1 MLMAETRDAVDTIT
15 GYYYQFDY
23 YILKLL
29 KADDNDLIC
38 IEGIEDVDITGKNGT
53 SAIQCKYYA
62 KTEYNHSVIAK
73 PIRLMLID
81 FAKRKEKKDFIDYFL
96 YGKYSCGQEKLGSSI
111 DVEFLK
117 KHFLTYRKEK
127 IKHKLFE
134 ELGLNDLDLELF
146 LAKLHIDINAV
157 SYEKQEKDVLDM
169 LQKIFNCNAFNAE
182 YYYYNS
188 ALRLVKKLA
197 TQQDVTKRQISKRE
211 FLKKINT
218 KLLLFDDWYLE
229 YKGIK
234 EYCRSVRN
242 NYFIINN
249 ISPDERVFMV
259 ECDEMISNIKIV
271 SLLSIISRKWSRL
284 SAREVNPFC
293 PYVYLHNIT
302 KSRLIEIKKG
312 LINEGICLIDGFDY
326 LGADFSSE
334 SLTRKATYHNGIK
347 IKVINELELLEDTLG
362 KMSGKKAIYQ
372 FYIVDVYFETDKYDI
387 KYIPIKETSNIEF
400 IV

>member
-1 MLMAETRDAVDTIT
+1 MAGTRDAIDTIT

-29 KADDNDLIC
+29 KADADDIIC
-38 IEGIEDVDITGKNGT
+38 MERIEDVDITDKNGT

-73 PIRLMLID
+73 PIRLMLTD
-81 FAKRKEKKDFIDYFL
+81 FANRKVRKDFIDYFL
-96 YGKYSCGQEKLGSSI
+96 YGKYKCGQEKLKDDI

-134 ELGLNDLDLELF
+134 ELGLDDEDLKLF
-146 LAKLHIDINAV
+146 LARLHIDINAV
-157 SYEKQEKDVLDM
+157 SYEKQEKDVLD
-169 LQKIFNCNAFNAE
+169 LFQKIFNCNMFNAE

-197 TQQDVTKRQISKRE
+197 TQQDAIKRQISKRD
-211 FLKKINT
+211 FLKQINT
-218 KLLLFDDWYLE
+218 KKLLFDDWYLE

-234 EYCRSVRN
+234 EYCKAVRN
-242 NYFIINN
+242 NYFSINN
-249 ISPDERVFMV
+249 ISPVERIFMV
-259 ECDEMISNIKIV
+259 ECDEMISDVRIV
-271 SLLSIISRKWSRL
+271 SLLSIISEKWSRL

-312 LINEGICLIDGFDY
+312 LINEGICLTDGFDY
-326 LGADFSSE
+326 LGADFSSV
-334 SLTRKATYHNGIK
+334 SLTRKATHHNGIK
-347 IKVINELELLEDTLG
+347 IKMINELELLEDTLG
-362 KMSGKKAIYQ
+362 KMSGKKTIYQ
-372 FYIVDVYFETDKYDI
+372 FYFDDIYFETDKYDI

>member
-1 MLMAETRDAVDTIT
+1 MAETRDAVDTIT

-29 KADDNDLIC
+29 KADDNDVVC
-38 IEGIEDVDITGKNGT
+38 IEGIEDVDITGENGT

-73 PIRLMLID
+73 PIRLMLND
-81 FAKRKEKKDFIDYFL
+81 FAKRKEKKEFINYFL
-96 YGKYSCGQEKLGSSI
+96 YGKYSSGQEKLENNFN
-111 DVEFLK
+111 VEFLK

-134 ELGLNDLDLELF
+134 ELRLNDLDLELF
-146 LAKLHIDINAV
+146 LSKLHIDINAV
-157 SYEKQEKDVLDM
+157 SYEKQEKVILDM

-182 YYYYNS
+182 FYYYNS

-197 TQQDVTKRQISKRE
+197 TQQDIQKRKITKRE
-211 FLKKINT
+211 FLEKINT

-234 EYCRSVRN
+234 EYCRSVRK

-249 ISPDERVFMV
+249 ISPVERVFMV
-259 ECDEMISNIKIV
+259 ECDEIIRNIKIV
-271 SLLSIISRKWSRL
+271 SLLAIISRKWSRL
-284 SAREVNPFC
+284 SAREANPFC

-334 SLTRKATYHNGIK
+334 SLTKRATCHNGIK
-347 IKVINELELLEDTLG
+347 IKVINELQLLEETLG

-372 FYIVDVYFETDKYDI
+372 FYIDNVYFETDKCDI